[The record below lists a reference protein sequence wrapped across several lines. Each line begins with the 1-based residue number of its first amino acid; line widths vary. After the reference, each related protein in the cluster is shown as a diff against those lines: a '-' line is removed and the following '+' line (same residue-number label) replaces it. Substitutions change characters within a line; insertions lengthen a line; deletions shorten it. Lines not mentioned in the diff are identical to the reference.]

1 MSLEAFIWVSKLPL
15 DVVPPTAF
23 RVLLMLANHAHSD
36 GRNVW
41 RKKSELA
48 NELGCSLRTVER
60 AFRDLRVRGLIKHG
74 DQRLTEHLRAD
85 RKPVVFDLNFEFG
98 RDYGDAPLFA
108 NGPTTAVGAS
118 NGSDPSPA
126 VGAYGP
132 TKLSRPDEIRTNG
145 PTSVV
150 AHRTVIE
157 PSNSSLVSPYR
168 ANVGACGH
176 PLVDDRHCE
185 RGCPAARVL
194 EQTA

>member
-23 RVLLMLANHAHSD
+23 RVLLLLANHAHSD

-74 DQRLTEHLRAD
+74 DQRLTEHLRND

-98 RDYGDAPLFA
+98 REYSEAPLFA

-118 NGSDPSPA
+118 ASHDPTTVVGSH
-126 VGAYGP
+126 GP
-132 TKLSRPDEIRTNG
+132 TNLSRPDEIRTND
-145 PTSVV
+145 PTTVV

-157 PSNSSLVSPYR
+157 PSNSSLVSTYR
-168 ANVGACGH
+168 AGVGSCGH
-176 PLVDDRHCE
+176 VLIDDRHCE
-185 RGCPAARVL
+185 RGCSAARV
-194 EQTA
+194 QGAA

>member
-60 AFRDLRVRGLIKHG
+60 AFRDLRVRGLIQHG

-85 RKPVVFDLNFEFG
+85 RKPVVFDLNFDFG
-98 RDYGDAPLFA
+98 RNYGEPPVALID
-108 NGPTTAVGAS
+108 PT
-118 NGSDPSPA
+118 PA
-126 VGAYGP
+126 VGSHGP
-132 TKLSRPDEIRTNG
+132 TNLSRPDEIRTNG

-157 PSNSSLVSPYR
+157 PSNSSLVSPNR
-168 ANVGACGH
+168 ANVGSCGH
-176 PLVDDRHCE
+176 RLVDDRHCE
-185 RGCPAARVL
+185 RGCPAARVF
-194 EQTA
+194 EESA

>member
-23 RVLLMLANHAHSD
+23 RVLLLLANHAHSD

-85 RKPVVFDLNFEFG
+85 RKPVVFDLNFDFG
-98 RDYGDAPLFA
+98 RDYADAPIFGH
-108 NGPTTAVGAS
+108 GPTPVVGAS
-118 NGSDPSPA
+118 TSGDPTPVVGSH
-126 VGAYGP
+126 GP
-132 TKLSRPDEIRTNG
+132 TNLSRPDETRTYD

-157 PSNSSLVSPYR
+157 PSNSSLVGTYR
-168 ANVGACGH
+168 AGVGACGH
-176 PLVDDRHCE
+176 VLVDDRHCE
-185 RGCPAARVL
+185 RGCSAARV
-194 EQTA
+194 QGAA

>member
-1 MSLEAFIWVSKLPL
+1 MSLEAFIWVSRLPL

-23 RVLLMLANHAHSD
+23 RVLLLLANHAHSD

-41 RKKSELA
+41 RKKSEIA
-48 NELGCSLRTVER
+48 KELGCSLRTVER
-60 AFRDLRVRGLIKHG
+60 AFRDLRIRGLIQHG

-98 RDYGDAPLFA
+98 RAYTDAPLFPS
-108 NGPTTAVGAS
+108 GPTTVVGARAD
-118 NGSDPSPA
+118 NGPSSV
-126 VGAYGP
+126 VGSHGP
-132 TKLSRPDEIRTNG
+132 TNLSRPDEIRTNG

-157 PSNSSLVSPYR
+157 PSNSSSRGNHR

-176 PLVDDRHCE
+176 GLIDDRHCE
-185 RGCPAARVL
+185 RGCSASRVEGAA
-194 EQTA
+194 

>member
-23 RVLLMLANHAHSD
+23 RVLLLLANHAHSD

-60 AFRDLRVRGLIKHG
+60 AFRDLRTRGLIRHG

-85 RKPVVFDLNFEFG
+85 RKPVVFDLNFDFG
-98 RDYGDAPLFA
+98 RDYGEPPLFA
-108 NGPTTAVGAS
+108 NGPTPAVGAS
-118 NGSDPSPA
+118 PSNDPTPADGSH
-126 VGAYGP
+126 GP
-132 TKLSRPDEIRTNG
+132 TNLSRPDETRTYG

-150 AHRTVIE
+150 AHRTVKE
-157 PSNSSLVSPYR
+157 PSNSSLVGTYR
-168 ANVGACGH
+168 AGVGSCGH
-176 PLVDDRHCE
+176 VLIDDRHCE
-185 RGCPAARVL
+185 RGCSAARV
-194 EQTA
+194 QGAA